1 MMAQVIPPDVARR
14 AVEWLVELQG
24 DPVPDTV
31 RSAWAQWRTQ
41 NPVHEQA
48 WQRIEAVN
56 GRFADLATPA
66 GAAVARATLA
76 PPGSARRRHAV
87 QTLAVL
93 LFAGGV
99 GWKVE
104 QHTPWRSWTAD
115 IQTGVGQRQATT
127 LDDGTRLVL
136 NTGSA
141 VNVRFSAQERRV
153 QLVVG
158 EIHIDTAKDPLAR
171 PFLVETTQGE
181 AQALGTRFTVQDVQE
196 HGRGQGQSRS
206 TQVAVFEGAVQ
217 IRPRDALAATRVL
230 QAGEQARFTAQ
241 TVDTT
246 QPADEARTAW
256 TDGTLVA
263 RGMRLD
269 DFLAELGR
277 YSPHPLS
284 CDPAVAALRVS
295 GAYPLADI
303 NKILDTLS
311 ATLGLQVE
319 TVTRFWG
326 RQVVRVSLAP
336 RGKVG

>member
-1 MMAQVIPPDVARR
+1 MAQHAQPLAGATPIPPDVARR
-14 AVEWLVELQG
+14 AVEWLVELQS
-24 DPVPDTV
+24 DPVPEPV
-31 RSAWAQWRTQ
+31 RAAWAHWRTQ
-41 NPVHEQA
+41 SPVHEQA

-56 GRFADLATPA
+56 GRFAGLATPA
-66 GAAVARATLA
+66 GSAVARATLA
-76 PPGSARRRHAV
+76 PPGSARRRHAI

-104 QHTPWRSWTAD
+104 QHTPWRTWAAD
-115 IQTGVGQRQATT
+115 HNTGVGEQQAIT
-127 LDDGTRLVL
+127 LEDGTQLVL

-141 VNVRFSAQERRV
+141 INVRFAAHERRV
-153 QLVVG
+153 QLVAG
-158 EIHIDTAKDPLAR
+158 EVLITTAKDSLAR
-171 PFLVETTQGE
+171 PFLVETPQGE
-181 AQALGTRFTVQDVQE
+181 AQALGTRFTVRDL
-196 HGRGQGQSRS
+196 GNS
-206 TQVAVFEGAVQ
+206 TQVAVYEGAVQ
-217 IRPRDALAATRVL
+217 VRPRQPGAQARVL
-230 QAGEQARFTAQ
+230 QAGEQTRFTA
-241 TVDTT
+241 VAADTP

-256 TDGTLVA
+256 ADGTLVA

-284 CDPAVAALRVS
+284 CDPAVAAMRVS
-295 GAYPLADI
+295 GSYPLANID
-303 NKILDTLS
+303 KILDTLS
-311 ATLGLQVE
+311 ATLGLQME